1 MDAEEKYQLEVR
13 TNLKRNFIVHWI
25 HGLLGQ
31 TGFRLLHAP
40 TFVPAYI
47 YLLSESYLAVGAALA
62 VQHLGAATSSIFGAT
77 LIEHRKRV
85 LPVGLIIGVL
95 MRLQVLGLA
104 LSGLLLGPEW
114 ALISA
119 MAFLCFFG
127 LFNGM
132 QAVMFN
138 YLLSKVIPVDVR
150 GRLTGLRNFSA
161 GLTAAAV
168 AYYGGK
174 YFIETN
180 ALGNGYASTFLVSF
194 VLTSLGLTT
203 LLFVIEPEPP
213 QVRAPS
219 RLARRIKELPA
230 LLREDKAFTR
240 FFIARSAA
248 ALGTIAVP
256 FYIIYAGQRLD
267 GSGQG
272 GVNLSGET
280 IAVFS
285 LTFLLSQ
292 TATNLLWGYIA
303 DKAGNRLG
311 YILSV
316 STWLLATVGLF
327 AATDMW
333 SLALVFAALGAGLGG
348 FQITSQNL
356 VMEFG
361 PRHDLP
367 MRIAVSNTG
376 LSLMMALGP
385 LLGGLVSLG
394 YDLTLVFTLAIAFK
408 TISIGI
414 MLFFVDEPRHR
425 EAS

>member
-47 YLLSESYLAVGAALA
+47 YLLSDSYLAVGAALA

-85 LPVGLIIGVL
+85 LPVGLVIGVL

-114 ALISA
+114 ALFSA
-119 MAFLCFFG
+119 MGFLCLFG

-194 VLTSLGLTT
+194 VLTSLGLAT

-213 QVRAPS
+213 HVRAPS
-219 RLARRIKELPA
+219 RLASRIKELPA

-240 FFIARSAA
+240 FFLARSAA

-256 FYIIYAGQRLD
+256 FYIIYAGQLLD

-280 IAVFS
+280 IAILS

-316 STWLLATVGLF
+316 STWLLATVALF

-333 SLALVFAALGAGLGG
+333 SLALVFGALGAGLGG

-361 PRHDLP
+361 SRHDLP

-394 YDLTLVFTLAIAFK
+394 YDLTLVFALAIVFK
-408 TISIGI
+408 TVSIGI

-425 EAS
+425 STS

>member
-1 MDAEEKYQLEVR
+1 MNAEEKYQLEVR

-114 ALISA
+114 ALFSA
-119 MAFLCFFG
+119 MAFLCLFG

-194 VLTSLGLTT
+194 VLTSLGLAT

-219 RLARRIKELPA
+219 RLASRIKELPA

-240 FFIARSAA
+240 FFLARSAA

-272 GVNLSGET
+272 GVHLSGET
-280 IAVFS
+280 IAVLS

-316 STWLLATVGLF
+316 STWLLATVALF

-333 SLALVFAALGAGLGG
+333 SLALVFGALGAGLGG

-361 PRHDLP
+361 TRHDLP

-394 YDLTLVFTLAIAFK
+394 YDLTLVFVLAIVFK
-408 TISIGI
+408 TVSIAV
-414 MLFFVDEPRHR
+414 MLFFVDEPRNR
-425 EAS
+425 ASS

>member
-47 YLLSESYLAVGAALA
+47 YLLSESYLAVGIALA

-95 MRLQVLGLA
+95 MRIQVLGLA

-119 MAFLCFFG
+119 MGFLCLFG

-194 VLTSLGLTT
+194 VLTSLGLAT

-213 QVRAPS
+213 HVRAPS
-219 RLARRIKELPA
+219 RLASRIKELPA

-240 FFIARSAA
+240 FFLARSAA

-267 GSGQG
+267 VTGQG
-272 GVNLSGET
+272 IDLSGET
-280 IAVFS
+280 IAILS

-292 TATNLLWGYIA
+292 TVTNLLWGYIA

-316 STWLLATVGLF
+316 TTWLLATVALF

-333 SLALVFAALGAGLGG
+333 SLALVFGALGAGLGG

-361 PRHDLP
+361 SRHDLP

-394 YDLTLVFTLAIAFK
+394 YDLTLVFALAIVFK
-408 TISIGI
+408 TVSIGI

-425 EAS
+425 TTS